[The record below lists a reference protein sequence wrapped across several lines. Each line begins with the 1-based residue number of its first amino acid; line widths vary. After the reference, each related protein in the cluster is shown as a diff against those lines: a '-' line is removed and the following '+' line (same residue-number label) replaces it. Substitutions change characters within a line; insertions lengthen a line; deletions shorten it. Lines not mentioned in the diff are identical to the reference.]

1 MDTPPKRPVPPL
13 RPQPA
18 RPKRDYAAEEEA
30 ARRLTAAQIELRRGR
45 TPEAE
50 AAVRAL
56 LADRPADA
64 AAWELLGDLEAGRG
78 QWDAALEAYK
88 TAQAHAPGGTAEAK
102 LGTLVLRR
110 AERQRQETL
119 GVAYAAADTH
129 LVRRTGGE
137 RSGAWVILGSAVCPG
152 LGQLVQGQ
160 TVKGGI
166 LVGIFLCGV
175 ALLTLVHGTGHGYF
189 TPAFWIVSLLLAADW
204 LYAVADASAASR
216 S

>member
-1 MDTPPKRPVPPL
+1 MDTPPERPSPPQ

-45 TPEAE
+45 LPEAE
-50 AAVRAL
+50 AAARAL

-64 AAWELLGDLEAGRG
+64 GAWELLGDMEEARG

-88 TAQAHAPGGTAEAK
+88 TAQTHAPGGTAEAK
-102 LGTLVLRR
+102 LGKLVLRR

-119 GVAYAAADTH
+119 GVAYAAADTQ
-129 LVRRTGGE
+129 LVRRTEGE
-137 RSGAWVILGSAVCPG
+137 RSGWLVILGSAICPG

-160 TVKGGI
+160 SVKGGI
-166 LVGIFLCGV
+166 LAGLFVLGV
-175 ALLTLVHGTGHGYF
+175 VLLTLVHGTGHGYF
-189 TPAFWIVSLLLAADW
+189 TPAFWVVSLLLAADW

>member
-1 MDTPPKRPVPPL
+1 MDTPPERPP

-30 ARRLTAAQIELRRGR
+30 GQRLTAAQIELRRGR
-45 TPEAE
+45 LPEAE
-50 AAVRAL
+50 AAAKAL

-64 AAWELLGDLEAGRG
+64 GAWELLGDIEDARG
-78 QWDAALEAYK
+78 QWDAALGAYK
-88 TAQAHAPGGTAEAK
+88 TAQTYAPGGTAEAK
-102 LGTLVLRR
+102 LGKLVLRR

-119 GVAYAAADTH
+119 GVAYAAADTQ
-129 LVRRTGGE
+129 LVRRADGE
-137 RSGAWVILGSAVCPG
+137 RSGFWVVAGSAVCPG

-160 TVKGGI
+160 IVKGSI
-166 LVGIFLCGV
+166 LVGIFVLGIV
-175 ALLTLVHGTGHGYF
+175 LLTLVHGTGHGYF
-189 TPAFWIVSLLLAADW
+189 TPAFWVVSLLLAADW